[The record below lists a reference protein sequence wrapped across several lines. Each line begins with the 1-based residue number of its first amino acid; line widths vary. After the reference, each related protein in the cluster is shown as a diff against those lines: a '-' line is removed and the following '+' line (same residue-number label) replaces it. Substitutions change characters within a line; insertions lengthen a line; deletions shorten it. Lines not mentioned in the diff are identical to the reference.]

1 MIGRTLGTYFAR
13 RFMEA
18 LILVFLGSALLIAVV
33 DFVEMLR
40 RTGDTPKA
48 TVLLLAQL
56 TLSRVPSLVEQ
67 MLPFAILFAA
77 MGSYLNLS
85 RRLELVVT
93 RAAGVSVWQF
103 MFPAVACS
111 LAVGVFS
118 TILYN
123 PVAAALKEHANTLE
137 ADIFGSRSLFFQ
149 GGGEGD
155 IWLRQSSE
163 SGPAILNAKAA
174 TENGRRLASVIV
186 LTLDANGQL
195 LERIEAASAR
205 LEDRAWILET
215 VRIFSATTQPRSFDT
230 YRLATTLTADQVRDS
245 LSKADSVSFW
255 DLPDAIV
262 AAREAGLS
270 PARFQLQYQS
280 LIARPLLF
288 LAMVMIAAAVSLR
301 FFRIGGI
308 APMILSGVVAGFLLY
323 VGSELAEDLAS
334 AGMIGVVPAA
344 WGPAAATVLLGFMVL
359 LQQEDG

>member
-1 MIGRTLGTYFAR
+1 MIGRTLTTYFAR
-13 RFMEA
+13 RFIEA
-18 LILVFLGSALLIAVV
+18 LIVVFVGSVLLIAVV
-33 DFVEMLR
+33 DFVELLR

-48 TVLLLAQL
+48 TVGLLAQL
-56 TLSRVPSLVEQ
+56 TLSRVPAMAEQ

-103 MFPAVACS
+103 MIPAVACS

-118 TILYN
+118 TTIYN
-123 PVAAALKEHANTLE
+123 PVAATLKEHANTLE
-137 ADIFGSRSLFFQ
+137 AEIFGGHSLFFQ
-149 GGGEGD
+149 AGD
-155 IWLRQSSE
+155 SNDVWLRQSSE
-163 SGPAILNAKAA
+163 AGPAIINAKAA
-174 TENGRRLASVIV
+174 ADNGRRLTGVII
-186 LTLDANGQL
+186 LTLDTSGQL
-195 LERIEAASAR
+195 VERIEATTGR
-205 LEDRAWILET
+205 LEDRAWILEG
-215 VRIFSATTQPRSFDT
+215 VRIFSAATQPRSFDT
-230 YRLATTLTADQVRDS
+230 YRLATSLTADQVRDS

-255 DLPDAIV
+255 DLPAAIV
-262 AAREAGLS
+262 AAQEAGLS

-344 WGPAAATVLLGFMVL
+344 WGPAAAAVLLGFMVL